1 MATRWQT
8 GFAETDD
15 TEHALARRSVA
26 PGIYAVPVTDWTV
39 ILTSIGTASVA
50 GVVGFKAAA
59 MQARVSLRGIEAEN
73 GRLREQHKEDHFR
86 HRQGVYHDFLDA
98 EMLLLRAG
106 MSSEGDLQVV
116 LAGFSHARNA
126 VLLFGSEPV
135 KEAAESLFDFHI
147 GVADRAAV
155 LIAAGGSEN
164 PVRDAYRETGDTLMG
179 LRETLVAAMRTE
191 AGHALPSST

>member
-73 GRLREQHKEDHFR
+73 WGGFVNSTKMTTSATGR
-86 HRQGVYHDFLDA
+86 A
-98 EMLLLRAG
+98 CTTT
-106 MSSEGDLQVV
+106 SS
-116 LAGFSHARNA
+116 
-126 VLLFGSEPV
+126 
-135 KEAAESLFDFHI
+135 
-147 GVADRAAV
+147 
-155 LIAAGGSEN
+155 
-164 PVRDAYRETGDTLMG
+164 
-179 LRETLVAAMRTE
+179 MRRC
-191 AGHALPSST
+191 SC